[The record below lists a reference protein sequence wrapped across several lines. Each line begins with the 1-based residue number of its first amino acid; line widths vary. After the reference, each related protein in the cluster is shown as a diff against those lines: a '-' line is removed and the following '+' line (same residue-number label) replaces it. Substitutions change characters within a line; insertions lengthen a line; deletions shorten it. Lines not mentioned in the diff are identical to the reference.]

1 MVYPLGFAE
10 NSIQLVP
17 DGTLFLHVLIILVMV
32 YVLNATLFR
41 PINRILEARDK
52 RTRGRLTEAQEILG
66 NVSEKLAEYER
77 ALRAARTEA
86 YALSERERAAA
97 LQERQKAIDEMR
109 AQLAASTATEKETIK
124 SQADTARIT
133 LEADARRIAVE
144 IGSRVLGRPISGVGL
159 N

>member
-41 PINRILEARDK
+41 PINRILEAREK
-52 RTRGRLTEAQEILG
+52 RTRGRLTEAQEILS

-97 LQERQKAIDEMR
+97 MQERQKAIDEMR
-109 AQLAASTATEKETIK
+109 AQLAASTAAEKEAIK
-124 SQADTARIT
+124 GQADAARTT
-133 LEADARRIAVE
+133 LEADARRIAGE
-144 IGSRVLGRPISGVGL
+144 IGSRVLGRTISGVEM